1 MPAPASGAEAASGA
15 AAAAARQSAPE
26 ARGGAASLAGMNS
39 WGGGAA
45 YMGGTTPVSSH
56 SSHCAAVASGAAGA
70 ASSVIVAVAVAVG
83 AGAGAVAAPGRR
95 GSISYDLAGYAPAC
109 LVSRYCSYSD
119 NVDCS
124 SSRMGPVRGKAGRFA
139 PRDGGGVRR
148 TCDAGARTA
157 ASSMRSTV
165 LGRSSQQ
172 TPEIRD
178 GSCNRARKRAPRREG
193 GPKIQKNKLSSART
207 FVTRPALPGSLHCAR
222 SIRLETSGD

>member
-15 AAAAARQSAPE
+15 AAALQSAPE

-45 YMGGTTPVSSH
+45 YMGGTVPVSSH
-56 SSHCAAVASGAAGA
+56 SSHSAAVASAAAGA

-95 GSISYDLAGYAPAC
+95 GSSSYDLAGYAPAC

-165 LGRSSQQ
+165 CSEGRHSKHPRSGMVPA
-172 TPEIRD
+172 TEP
-178 GSCNRARKRAPRREG
+178 GSELQGARGDQKYQ
-193 GPKIQKNKLSSART
+193 KIKLSFGRT
-207 FVTRPALPGSLHCAR
+207 FVTCLALPESPHCAIKDWID
-222 SIRLETSGD
+222 ST

>member
-15 AAAAARQSAPE
+15 AAALQSAPE

-109 LVSRYCSYSD
+109 RVSRYCSYSD
-119 NVDCS
+119 NVDGS